1 MNGRKNIWKK
11 PDLLPD
17 ILYTGFY
24 ITVICAWR
32 YESSLLLGS
41 MLIAGVARNKKR
53 TGNLFNNKLRNY
65 FVICC
70 AAYYLLQVI
79 SLSYTHDTAAALG
92 RLRIMSGLIFIP
104 ITICCSDYPE
114 GENFKKLIRNF
125 ILVNMAVMLA
135 CIVLAFIKYV
145 QQNNIEV
152 FFYHSL
158 VGPFEQNAVAV
169 SFLLFIG
176 LAFLLEG
183 IIRGEFIYNRAFH
196 LFCIFYTI
204 CCLILLSSKL
214 IILYTACY
222 GAWLFFTALIK
233 MKKHFLSVAVAL
245 LLCSAIFFTL
255 FTKNPVSRRFSEI
268 VSGDISLV
276 NQKQFSTDIY
286 FNGLQFRLLQWRFV
300 NEILYEKNAW
310 IKGVSSGDAQGL
322 LDQKYISSKMYIGE
336 NNDGGFL
343 GYNTHNQFLQ
353 SLLETGI
360 IGLVGFM
367 ILCGCIILLAVKK
380 KDTAFF
386 SIMILLVLFAF
397 NDSYLE
403 SQYGVVL
410 FSFWP
415 LFIYYGLGPKKN

>member
-1 MNGRKNIWKK
+1 
-11 PDLLPD
+11 
-17 ILYTGFY
+17 
-24 ITVICAWR
+24 
-32 YESSLLLGS
+32 
-41 MLIAGVARNKKR
+41 
-53 TGNLFNNKLRNY
+53 
-65 FVICC
+65 
-70 AAYYLLQVI
+70 
-79 SLSYTHDTAAALG
+79 
-92 RLRIMSGLIFIP
+92 
-104 ITICCSDYPE
+104 
-114 GENFKKLIRNF
+114 
-125 ILVNMAVMLA
+125 MAVMLA

-353 SLLETGI
+353 SLLQDGI
-360 IGLVGFM
+360 IGLLVFLGICFAMVKMAWKERTWKAGF
-367 ILCGCIILLAVKK
+367 IIALLLAWSFTDAVFE
-380 KDTAFF
+380 T
-386 SIMILLVLFAF
+386 
-397 NDSYLE
+397 
-403 SQYGVVL
+403 QYGL
-410 FSFWP
+410 LIFTFFP
-415 LFIYYGLGPKKN
+415 LFICDIQKKEIAKNLQ